1 MGKGIYQTI
10 ESASKGLYKE
20 KGSKF
25 LSFAYPVNSEDEVQ
39 KIISD
44 LKKQYH
50 DARHHCYAYL
60 LDDTPCR
67 SRAFDDGEP
76 KNSAGQPILGQIRS
90 KRLINTLVV
99 VVRYFGGT
107 LLGVGGLMHAY
118 KTAAGDALTNAS
130 IITQHNYTV
139 HELRFMYEKIND
151 IMKVIKEEKLLI
163 RNQELDNQCRIEVAI
178 PDYKLDKVVRSLGPS
193 GCRIDERTES

>member
-25 LSFAYPVNSEDEVQ
+25 LSFAYPVNSEEQVQ

-44 LKKQYH
+44 LKKKYH
-50 DARHHCYAYL
+50 DARHHCFAYL
-60 LDDTPCR
+60 LDDTLGKY
-67 SRAFDDGEP
+67 RAFDDGEP

-90 KRLINTLVV
+90 KKLINTLVV

-118 KTAAGDALTNAS
+118 KSAAGDALSNAS
-130 IITQHNYTV
+130 IITQHSSTI
-139 HELRFMYEKIND
+139 HELSFMYEKLND
-151 IMKVIKEEKLLI
+151 IMRVIKEEKLHIL
-163 RNQELDNQCRIEVAI
+163 NQELDNQCRIEVAI
-178 PDYKLDKVVRSLGPS
+178 PDYKLDKVVQNLGPS
-193 GCRIDERTES
+193 GCMIETK